1 MAASH
6 TAVWQQA
13 TVIESVALTSRIR
26 RIVLAPERPVPVQP
40 GAHVDVDMIVRGARD
55 ERSYSVVD
63 ATSDGTRIAL
73 SVYLSEASRGGA
85 EVMHALAPG
94 DRVRLTQPLQD
105 FPLRFGAPAYVL
117 LAGGIGVTA
126 IAGMAS
132 ALKAAGADY
141 RFVYCGR
148 SREAMAY
155 LDELRAIHGDRLEL
169 HVGAEGTTLDVPD
182 FIAGVPERAE
192 VYLCGPIRLMDAVRR
207 AWTAAGRSTPD
218 LRFETFGNSG
228 WFEPEAFRVSIP
240 ALGIETTV
248 SRDQTLLE
256 ALEAAGADPL
266 FDCRKGECGLCEAR
280 IIDIHGDIDHRD
292 VFYSERQRDARSKI
306 CPCVSRIRSDAVGRG
321 GSVAL
326 QLS

>member
-1 MAASH
+1 
-6 TAVWQQA
+6 
-13 TVIESVALTSRIR
+13 
-26 RIVLAPERPVPVQP
+26 
-40 GAHVDVDMIVRGARD
+40 MIVRGARD

-85 EVMHALAPG
+85 EVMHSLSPG

-126 IAGMAS
+126 IAGMAGPWG
-132 ALKAAGADY
+132 AAGADY

-148 SREAMAY
+148 SRDAMAY

-207 AWTAAGRSTPD
+207 AWTTAGRSAPD

-228 WFEPEAFRVSIP
+228 WFAPEAFRVSIP

-266 FDCRKGECGLCEAR
+266 SDCRKGECGLCEALASSTFMATSTTATCSTAS
-280 IIDIHGDIDHRD
+280 
-292 VFYSERQRDARSKI
+292 VSATPAARSAPASPAFVRMRRVTAGRSHCN
-306 CPCVSRIRSDAVGRG
+306 CPDRLDLRTGV
-321 GSVAL
+321 
-326 QLS
+326 